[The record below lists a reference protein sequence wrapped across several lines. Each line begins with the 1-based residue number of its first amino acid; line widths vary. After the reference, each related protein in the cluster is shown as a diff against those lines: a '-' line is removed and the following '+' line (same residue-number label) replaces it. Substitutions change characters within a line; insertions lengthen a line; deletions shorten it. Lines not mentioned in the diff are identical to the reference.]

1 MSLADFVPCPSV
13 QPGPAPYA
21 GSVMAVAAPAGG
33 AVSYRVESALR
44 RRGSACRRSSI
55 SPETSERNDVHAMYR
70 AVRAQSAGRRCSQTD
85 RKSPHDVDHASD
97 G

>member
-21 GSVMAVAAPAGG
+21 GSVV
-33 AVSYRVESALR
+33 
-44 RRGSACRRSSI
+44 SI
-55 SPETSERNDVHAMYR
+55 SPATSERNDVHAMYR
-70 AVRAQSAGRRCSQTD
+70 AVRAQSAEGRCSQTA
-85 RKSPHDVDHASD
+85 RKSPHDVDHVSD